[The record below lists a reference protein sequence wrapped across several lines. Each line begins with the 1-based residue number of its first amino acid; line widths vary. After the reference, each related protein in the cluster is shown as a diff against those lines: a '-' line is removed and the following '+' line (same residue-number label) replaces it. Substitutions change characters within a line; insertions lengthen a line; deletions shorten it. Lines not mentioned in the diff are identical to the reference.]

1 MEKKNLDIDIQE
13 INRRYEVTSLR
24 KILRIQRR
32 RIVCLEITLYSLCI
46 TITLLGVV
54 FWLVK
59 YFNS

>member
-13 INRRYEVTSLR
+13 INRRYEVKSLR
-24 KILRIQRR
+24 KIVRIQRR
-32 RIVCLEITLYSLCI
+32 RIESLEITLYGLCI
-46 TITLLGVV
+46 TIMLLGVV

>member
-13 INRRYEVTSLR
+13 INRRYEVKSLR

-32 RIVCLEITLYSLCI
+32 RIECLEITLYGLCI

>member
-13 INRRYEVTSLR
+13 INRRYEVKSLR
-24 KILRIQRR
+24 KIVRIQRR
-32 RIVCLEITLYSLCI
+32 RIECLETTLYGLC
-46 TITLLGVV
+46 TAITLLGVV

>member
-13 INRRYEVTSLR
+13 INRRYEVKSLR
-24 KILRIQRR
+24 KIVRIQRR
-32 RIVCLEITLYSLCI
+32 RIESLEIKLYGLCI
-46 TITLLGVV
+46 AITLLGVV

>member
-24 KILRIQRR
+24 KILRTQRR
-32 RIVCLEITLYSLCI
+32 RIVCLEITLYGLCI

>member
-32 RIVCLEITLYSLCI
+32 RIVCLEITLYGLCI

>member
-13 INRRYEVTSLR
+13 INRRYEVKSLR
-24 KILRIQRR
+24 KIVRIQRR
-32 RIVCLEITLYSLCI
+32 RIECLETTLYGLCI